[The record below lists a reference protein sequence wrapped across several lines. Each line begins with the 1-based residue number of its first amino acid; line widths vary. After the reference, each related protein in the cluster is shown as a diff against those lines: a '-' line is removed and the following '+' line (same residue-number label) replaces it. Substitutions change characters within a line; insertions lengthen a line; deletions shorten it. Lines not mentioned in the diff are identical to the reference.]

1 MGIGIRLFMGILFG
15 LVWAFTLWNI
25 DDRERSEED
34 APEQPRYRAYL
45 PNMILPVFVLM
56 IGPFVFLVDGGGQ
69 AFEIM
74 LTILVNVFSHIC
86 VYYLLLILFLPLL
99 RRYVSA
105 RICAA
110 LWLLPNYLYL
120 FAQKSYELPAPAFV
134 FYLPDGMIYGVA
146 AVWAAGVVGVLG
158 WKIFS
163 HFRFRRH
170 ILQYAREVEDSA
182 VLDIWRKEQR
192 RAGYHKKQYA
202 LVRSPEV
209 STPLTIGFFR
219 GTIRVVL
226 PERSYTPEELTLIFR
241 HELVHI
247 GREDAATKF
256 FLVFCTAMCWFN
268 PLMWWAMRKSAEDLE
283 LSCDETVLLSADGK
297 TRKQYAELI
306 LTTAG
311 DERGFTT
318 CLSATARSLRYR
330 LKHIVTPRKRTAGF
344 LLAGG
349 VFCLLVATCGYIT
362 VAYETVP
369 GTEAIFGGN
378 DLSGY
383 EVKSAYWE
391 RQGEIAYCEVTDE
404 QALRDYLAE
413 LEFHK
418 VSGHYTFDTGAR
430 CFGMTYYSPEGRTW
444 FDLTD
449 EGLRI
454 YRPTTDR
461 VREFTYSCRDVDW
474 DYLESLM
481 VPK

>member
-1 MGIGIRLFMGILFG
+1 MGIGIRLFMGSLLG

-34 APEQPRYRAYL
+34 APEQPRYRVYL
-45 PNMILPVFVLM
+45 SNLLLPVFVLI
-56 IGPFVFLVDGGGQ
+56 IGPFEFLVDGGEQ
-69 AFEIM
+69 SFEIM
-74 LTILVNVFSHIC
+74 LTILGNVFSHIC
-86 VYYLLLILFLPLL
+86 VYYLLLSLCLPLL

-110 LWLLPNYLYL
+110 LWLIPNYLYI
-120 FAQKSYELPAPAFV
+120 FAQKTYELPAPAFV
-134 FYLPDGMIYGVA
+134 FYLPDGIIYGLA
-146 AVWAAGVVGVLG
+146 AVWAAGFVGVLG
-158 WKIFS
+158 WKIIS

-170 ILQYAREVEDSA
+170 ILQYAREVEEAD
-182 VLDIWRKEQR
+182 VLDIWRREQR
-192 RAGYHKKQYA
+192 RAGYHKKQYE
-202 LVRSPEV
+202 LVRSPAV

-226 PERSYTPEELTLIFR
+226 PERRYTPEELTLIFR

-330 LKHIVTPRKRTAGF
+330 LKHIVTPQKRAAGF

-349 VFCLLVATCGYIT
+349 VLCLLVATCGYIT
-362 VAYETVP
+362 MAYETVP
-369 GTEAIFGGN
+369 GTEAVFGGN

-383 EVKSAYWE
+383 VVNSAYWE
-391 RQGEIAYCEVTDE
+391 QQGKIAYCEVTDE
-404 QALRDYLAE
+404 QALRDYLAG

-418 VSGHYTFDTGAR
+418 VTGHYTFDTGER
-430 CFGMTYYSPEGRTW
+430 CFGMTYYSPEGRTS
-444 FDLTD
+444 FDLSG

-474 DYLESLM
+474 EYLETL
-481 VPK
+481 VILE